1 MNPTDDST
9 LQPAMHPALELLQSG
24 GPVVAILLVLSVAA
38 LAIVLAKL
46 WQFRRLGD
54 ARTAEALVRRRSSSR
69 RGGSVWYV
77 TGPARPT
84 RR

>member
-54 ARTAEALVRRRSSSR
+54 ALLLISLMDIFILRNYFIDLNIIIF
-69 RGGSVWYV
+69 
-77 TGPARPT
+77 
-84 RR
+84 